1 MTTTDPTTRPIHER
15 WSFGV
20 SGDTLTSLLLDDEYV
35 AALRKSEKPAIDALI
50 DAAGKT
56 HAVLVNLPDA
66 AGGGQ
71 IVTWSYPNGAVEAA
85 WRATSSTSDRWQPVD
100 QLGGSVVV
108 AP

>member
-56 HAVLVNLPDA
+56 HAVLVNLPDGSQVLTESFPSGFVFA
-66 AGGGQ
+66 
-71 IVTWSYPNGAVEAA
+71 S
-85 WRATSSTSDRWQPVD
+85 WRPSANTAEGFQPIES
-100 QLGGSVVV
+100 LGGSVEV